1 MIVLVGPF
9 SIKCWN
15 HLVFVMTRSSGKKNA
30 SLNYFFVLVNGSPSR
45 SLNPSHGI
53 HQGDLMAPLLCITG
67 ISLSIWNIKGISI
80 EIDIDPMSHLQFVDD
95 TLLVGQPLVRKVM
108 DFMTIL
114 YLFMKYFGDIINHY
128 KSHILFCDTPFSF
141 QWNISKLGFQKGLLS
156 LQVPGDCSLGK
167 IP

>member
-45 SLNPSHGI
+45 SLNPSHGS
-53 HQGDLMAPLLCITG
+53 HKGDLMAPLLCITTTEGTG
-67 ISLSIWNIKGISI
+67 IFIKYSLSIWNIKGISI

-128 KSHILFCDTPFSF
+128 KSHILFFDTPFSF
-141 QWNISKLGFQKGLLS
+141 Q
-156 LQVPGDCSLGK
+156 
-167 IP
+167 